1 MTLVTFG
8 EASLW
13 LAPPAGDRLRSAD
26 RLRVRV
32 DGVESNAAVAAASL
46 GTEAVWLSRLPESP
60 LGERVAGALRGH
72 GIDVD
77 ATWVHEGRQG
87 VRFFERGSGPR
98 ADDAVDDAADAA
110 VTTVDAEELAVQR
123 LAGADA
129 FYTSAATMAL
139 SGDLARTCATLLKT
153 ALNNDVRTAFSL
165 TDRGRGT
172 EGMAREAG
180 ERVLPD
186 VDVLI
191 AREEDA
197 VRLVERPDQTAR
209 EMAHS
214 LASRYGV
221 EQVAITRGERGAL
234 VWEDSTVNER
244 RAVETPTVDP
254 SGSHD
259 AFAGAFLSRSLDGA
273 RVADAL
279 DYGVA
284 GATLARSVAGPV
296 LTSTA
301 EEYRATIDAMDEA
314 ER

>member
-13 LAPPAGDRLRSAD
+13 LAPPAGDRLSSAD

-32 DGVESNAAVAAASL
+32 DGVESNAAVAAVGL

-60 LGERVAGALRGH
+60 LGERVAGELRGY
-72 GIDVD
+72 GVDVD
-77 ATWVHEGRQG
+77 ATWVDEGRQG

-98 ADDAVDDAADAA
+98 ADRAVDDAVDAA
-110 VTTVDAEELAVQR
+110 ATTVSAEELAVQR

-139 SGDLARTCATLLKT
+139 SGDLARTCATLMKT
-153 ALNNDVRTAFSL
+153 AVSNDVRTAFSL
-165 TDRGRGT
+165 TDRGRWT
-172 EGMAREAG
+172 EEMAREAAD
-180 ERVLPD
+180 RVLPD
-186 VDVLI
+186 VDVLV
-191 AREEDA
+191 AREADA
-197 VRLVERPDQTAR
+197 TRLVERPDQTPR

-221 EQVAITRGERGAL
+221 ERVAITRGERGAL

-244 RAVETPTVDP
+244 RAVETPIVDP

-259 AFAGAFLSRSLDGA
+259 AFAGAFLSRSLGGA
-273 RVADAL
+273 SVAEAL

-284 GATLARSVAGPV
+284 GATLARTVAGPV
-296 LTSTA
+296 LTATA
-301 EEYRATIDAMDEA
+301 EEYRATIAAMDDA